1 MRKPLTFYTGRRSP
15 TFAPRRSPRA
25 PAGSRVAMYHLLP
38 VELLQKVFLYLED
51 RDLIACACVCRS
63 WSSALDGYFW
73 RRRFRDA
80 FCFEPDADVDFRSAY
95 LDFPRDANLVPE
107 LLRESRCVKIRID
120 LVDAGYH
127 PCFLVRRPAIRV
139 VDQVPR
145 HQFSIS
151 YYYLSVSILS
161 SAGKALDRV
170 VRSFFPS
177 SRGVLDYEFRDYGES
192 VRYVDV
198 RKMCSQRYG
207 RLSLSLDVRF
217 RGPRT
222 SSGPAK
228 TTSSSAQHLSRRR
241 ALPDAAADKV
251 K

>member
-1 MRKPLTFYTGRRSP
+1 MRKQLTFALATDDPRGRP
-15 TFAPRRSPRA
+15 FAARA
-25 PAGSRVAMYHLLP
+25 GAMYQLLP
-38 VELLQKVFLYLED
+38 MELLQKVFLYLDD
-51 RDLIACACVCRS
+51 RDLVSCACVCRN

-80 FCFEPDADVDFRSAY
+80 FCFDPVVDMDFRSAY
-95 LDFPRDANLVPE
+95 LRFPRDANLVPE
-107 LLRESRCVKIRID
+107 LLRESRCVKVRID
-120 LVDAGYH
+120 LIDAGYH

-177 SRGVLDYEFRDYGES
+177 SCGVLDYEFRDYCES

-207 RLSLSLDVRF
+207 RLSLSLNVRV
-217 RGPRT
+217 RGIRT
-222 SSGPAK
+222 PAAATMTATAPGK
-228 TTSSSAQHLSRRR
+228 FPRRR
-241 ALPDAAADKV
+241 
-251 K
+251 